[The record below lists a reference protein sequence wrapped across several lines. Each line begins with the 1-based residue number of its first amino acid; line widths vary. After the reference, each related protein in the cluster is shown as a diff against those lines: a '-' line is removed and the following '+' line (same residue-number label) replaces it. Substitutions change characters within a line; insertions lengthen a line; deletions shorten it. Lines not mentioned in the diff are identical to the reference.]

1 MPISGKF
8 FPSQVSGERVFL
20 LIRRH
25 WIVFATI
32 IFFVVVLLIP
42 VLVLIIYW
50 VSNPD
55 VFSGPIGNF
64 AIIIGGSYTLTAL
77 GLLLYGFVNY
87 YLDVYIVTNK
97 RIVDIKQKGFFSREI
112 AELHLHQIQD
122 VEAEVEGFL
131 QTLIHF
137 GSIHIQTAGERE
149 NFIFEDV
156 PHPYTLAKQII
167 ELHEASIEAEY
178 EPKVHR
184 DQGAADDY
192 RPEDYFHPEEE
203 KNDQQEPAVDEA
215 AAKTDGSKSQ
225 SMSDDEFEGGIKYL
239 EESYRPSAGEKITSD
254 DSLFPPNEESKNQ
267 QPIEEFG
274 FGSGN
279 ASNPEKFEKELKE
292 LSEGQEVS
300 LDDTDREV

>member
-32 IFFVVVLLIP
+32 IFFVAVLLVP
-42 VLVLIIYW
+42 VLVLVAYW
-50 VSNPD
+50 ASNPD

-184 DQGAADDY
+184 NQGAADDY
-192 RPEDYFHPEEE
+192 RPEDYFHPEEG
-203 KNDQQEPAVDEA
+203 KNDQQEPAVDEPA
-215 AAKTDGSKSQ
+215 VKVDGPKSQ
-225 SMSDDEFEGGIKYL
+225 LMSDDESEGGIKYL
-239 EESYRPSAGEKITSD
+239 EESYSSSADKKIAPD
-254 DSLFPPNEESKNQ
+254 DSLSPSDEEFKNQ
-267 QPIEEFG
+267 QPIEEYG
-274 FGSGN
+274 FGADN
-279 ASNPEKFEKELKE
+279 VDKPEKFEKELKE

-300 LDDTDREV
+300 FNDTDREV